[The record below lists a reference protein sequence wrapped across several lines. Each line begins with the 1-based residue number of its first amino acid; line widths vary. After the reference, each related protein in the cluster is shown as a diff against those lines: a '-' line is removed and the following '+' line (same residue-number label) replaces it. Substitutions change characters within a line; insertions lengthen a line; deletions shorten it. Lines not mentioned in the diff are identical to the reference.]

1 MARLLKGILWLGALG
16 LIVAIAGYI
25 LILPRL
31 GQADLSAAVGGLS
44 GDATR
49 GEYLVIASGCIAC
62 HTDLKNKGKFLA
74 GGAPLKTP
82 FGTFY
87 APNITSDKT
96 YGIGKWSSDQ
106 FAKAMLAGIAP
117 DGGHYFPSFPY
128 TSYAAMRPQDV
139 ADIKSYLDKVEPVS
153 QPSKPHELGWPF
165 SDRSF
170 VGVWKELFFE
180 PNAFK
185 EHSDKSEAWNRG
197 AYLVNVL
204 GHCGECHTQRNLMG
218 GQSGV
223 PLAGNSNGPD
233 GARVPG
239 IRGLTARKK
248 PWSNNDLLL
257 SLQVGMI
264 PSGDFLGGTMAEV
277 VAHSTSKL
285 KPSDQAAMS
294 EYIMRL
300 K

>member
-1 MARLLKGILWLGALG
+1 MARLLKGLLWLGALG
-16 LIVAIAGYI
+16 VLVVIAGYI

-31 GQADLSAAVGGLS
+31 GQTDLPAGVDGLS
-44 GDATR
+44 GDAKR
-49 GEYLVIASGCIAC
+49 GESLVIAGGCIAC
-62 HTDLKNKGKFLA
+62 HTDLKKKGKFLA
-74 GGAPLKTP
+74 GGAALKTP

-96 YGIGKWSSDQ
+96 HGIGGWSSAQ

-128 TSYAAMRPQDV
+128 TSYAAMKPQDV

-170 VGVWKELFFE
+170 VGIWKTIFFQPVAYTE
-180 PNAFK
+180 QTG
-185 EHSDKSEAWNRG
+185 KSANWNRG

-239 IRGLTARKK
+239 IRGLAARKK
-248 PWSNNDLLL
+248 PWSKDDLML

-285 KPSDQAAMS
+285 TPSDQAAMS
-294 EYIMRL
+294 DYLIGLE
-300 K
+300 